1 MQVVN
6 SSTGCHS
13 RAILGIH
20 FTEVL
25 NFVFVRQGCW
35 TIRGHTNPLLPSSF
49 DMFFAKCIA
58 ISTTKKAIDYR
69 NLKPTRFHWF
79 HYRIFIPLN
88 STEYFYHVLCAPALF
103 QSENLNT
110 PTRDFHPC
118 CCPLFPIWTLL
129 RTVDSTWFDKFCTS
143 HYCQWKESL
152 IQGSSRFLSVLLV
165 ASLPLHN
172 TKQTS
177 KKNF

>member
-1 MQVVN
+1 MSLWDIFVRSVPLNVSVMQVVY

-49 DMFFAKCIA
+49 DMLFAKCTA

-79 HYRIFIPLN
+79 HYRNLH
-88 STEYFYHVLCAPALF
+88 STKFHRICLSRSLCPCSVPVWKSQHPKGVSITSLLL
-103 QSENLNT
+103 STLPNLDPPEDCWFNMI
-110 PTRDFHPC
+110 RQI
-118 CCPLFPIWTLL
+118 LYISLL
-129 RTVDSTWFDKFCTS
+129 AMKR
-143 HYCQWKESL
+143 
-152 IQGSSRFLSVLLV
+152 IINPRFL
-165 ASLPLHN
+165 
-172 TKQTS
+172 
-177 KKNF
+177 